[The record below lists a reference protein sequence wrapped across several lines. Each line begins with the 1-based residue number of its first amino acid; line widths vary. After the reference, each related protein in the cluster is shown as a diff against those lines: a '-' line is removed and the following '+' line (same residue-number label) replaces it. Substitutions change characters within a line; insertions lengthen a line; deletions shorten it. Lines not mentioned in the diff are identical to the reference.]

1 MAQGRSGQRGGNGRG
16 ETGVRRG
23 PSRTQIATRHIA
35 QMEQLFSAEI
45 ASSLA
50 GTREVS
56 GMPDAPAHEGVVP
69 QVEVVEEDS
78 ASAVLR
84 LGRGI
89 ASRCDMATLDFA
101 SFVNPGGG
109 YERGAWAQEEA
120 LCSESFLYNVLS
132 QKRDWYGEN
141 RRRNI
146 NCELYRNRALVVP
159 AVRFERDKY
168 HSYSDVIV
176 CAAPNVVRAR
186 AEYHVSDDALVTAMR
201 ERIAFVMAIA
211 DQLGYD
217 KLVLGAFGCGAFGW
231 DAATV
236 AELFRAELASG
247 MHVASKVTFPVP
259 RGRADENLEVFQHAF
274 ATFPEKNEDPYL
286 SRAELAAKRA
296 SQRAAEESDAED
308 EEDWRKYL

>member
-1 MAQGRSGQRGGNGRG
+1 MAQDRARQRNGRG
-16 ETGVRRG
+16 GAGARRG
-23 PSRTQIATRHIA
+23 PSRVQLATKHIA
-35 QMEQLFSAEI
+35 AMDRLFSAEI

-56 GMPDAPAHEGVVP
+56 GMPAAASHEGVVP
-69 QVEVVEEDS
+69 QVEVVEGDS

-89 ASRCDMATLDFA
+89 ASRCDMAMLDFA

-176 CAAPNVVRAR
+176 CAAPNAVRAR
-186 AEYHVSDDALVTAMR
+186 ANYHVSDNDLVTAMR
-201 ERIAFVMAIA
+201 DRISFVMAIA

-236 AELFRAELASG
+236 AKLFRVELASG
-247 MHVASKVTFPVP
+247 THVASHVTFPVP
-259 RGRADENLEVFQHAF
+259 RGRTDENLETFQHAF
-274 ATFPEKNEDPYL
+274 AAFPEANAAPYQ
-286 SRAELAAKRA
+286 SRAALAAKRA
-296 SQRAAEESDAED
+296 SARAAEETDRED
-308 EEDWRKYL
+308 EDDWRKYL

>member
-1 MAQGRSGQRGGNGRG
+1 MAQDRDRQRKGRNEGGA
-16 ETGVRRG
+16 RRG
-23 PSRTQIATRHIA
+23 PSRTQLAARHIA
-35 QMEQLFSAEI
+35 RMDQLFSSEI

-50 GTREVS
+50 GTREVT
-56 GMPDAPAHEGVVP
+56 GMPAAPTREGVVP

-78 ASAVLR
+78 TSAVLR

-89 ASRCDMATLDFA
+89 ASRCDLAMLDFA

-109 YERGAWAQEEA
+109 YDRGAWAQEEA

-176 CAAPNVVRAR
+176 CAAPNAVFAR
-186 AEYHVSDDALVTAMR
+186 ANYHVSDDALLMAMR

-236 AELFRAELASG
+236 AELFRAELAG
-247 MHVASKVTFPVP
+247 GTHVASKVTFPVP

-274 ATFPEKNEDPYL
+274 ATFPEKNDAPYQ

-296 SQRAAEESDAED
+296 SQRAAEEEDSED
-308 EEDWRKYL
+308 EDDWRKYL